1 MKGRSGPE
9 VVVGFIHSSSSLP
22 THFKKK
28 KVRARLILLFE
39 LHSLAGRIHQRDCGP
54 EKGPPPQWSGSAR
67 SRVA

>member
-28 KVRARLILLFE
+28 KVSQIDPPFLSSILSPATFISGIVGL
-39 LHSLAGRIHQRDCGP
+39 
-54 EKGPPPQWSGSAR
+54 KGPPPQWSGSAR